1 MEVNRQQF
9 EDLYLTLRHART
21 YLICPAQISEAGLE
35 EFDTQL
41 DVMET
46 MLGYEGPDAA
56 QDIFDRFHRITGD
69 TDMRFEH
76 VQTKHRKAKPSL
88 WQKLKAKLKGWP
100 IGGKHSSK

>member
-41 DVMET
+41 DV
-46 MLGYEGPDAA
+46 
-56 QDIFDRFHRITGD
+56 DRKS
-69 TDMRFEH
+69 
-76 VQTKHRKAKPSL
+76 VV
-88 WQKLKAKLKGWP
+88 
-100 IGGKHSSK
+100 